1 MQYNWLT
8 DWGLEKQNDKIQ
20 RGQVIFPDRWEVS
33 TTPPL

>member
-20 RGQVIFPDRWEVS
+20 RGQVMVPTVGRFQN
-33 TTPPL
+33 PPL